1 MKRITI
7 IRNLIYLSLS
17 ITILSC
23 NNKILTKKQSQIER
37 KDSITLWLKGARN
50 PSFSKAEQK
59 NFLHKAYGSLQT
71 NTTDSSTAKNLS
83 IIAYRF
89 YELKDTI
96 SFQKINTEAQ
106 KLAYQ
111 QKDSFTIAD
120 THWSLADYY
129 NNKKIFNSSY
139 FHYNKA
145 YEYFN
150 NINREYETAR
160 MLYAMA
166 YIKGNYRDY
175 SGSEILTFK
184 AIEKFKS
191 LKNYKYLYTA
201 YNHLA
206 TLQTDIKRYN
216 KAIDYY
222 QKAKEYASKVKGS
235 KKTYYKAISNNLG
248 IVYMYKKEYKN
259 ALIFFNESLKN
270 TTRIL
275 DSTRVIDN
283 IAYTKLLMNDTIGI
297 KKSLIWSLR
306 KRDSIKD
313 KPGRMASNIHISDYY
328 KYIQDTAKAIS
339 HAKQA
344 KQIAIKIKNSQT
356 YLKSLKKLAEL
367 EPNKSKQYLDR
378 YIQFN
383 DSLVN
388 AERQVQNKFTRI
400 AFETDEFIEENKR
413 LSQQTIFI
421 SVTGVGLIL
430 ILSLLYFIRIQ
441 KTKNEKLLLE
451 SEQQKANEEIYILTL
466 QQQAALEKEKVNE
479 RNRISQELH
488 DGILGKLFG
497 TRMGLGFLD
506 IKGTESTQE
515 KHQSLLDELQQ
526 IEKEIRDV
534 SHQLNTNFNSAQIN
548 FTSLIKQL
556 ALTKAE
562 TAQFEIQ
569 FSFDEQIAWDNISE
583 IIKVNVYRVIQEAL
597 MNVVKYANAKNVSLA
612 FSTNTNDIKVVIK
625 DDGVGFDT
633 GKKSKGI
640 GIKNIRSRIKKLNGV
655 VEIESKLSVG
665 TTIEIQI
672 PINE

>member
-1 MKRITI
+1 MCIT
-7 IRNLIYLSLS
+7 LF
-17 ITILSC
+17 SC
-23 NNKILTKKQSQIER
+23 NNKTLTKKQSQIER
-37 KDSITLWLKGARN
+37 KDSLVFWLKGGRN
-50 PSFSKAEQK
+50 SSYTQPQQK
-59 NFLHKAYGSLQT
+59 SFLHKAYQHLITKPS
-71 NTTDSSTAKNLS
+71 DSTTAKNLS

-96 SFQKINTEAQ
+96 PFKKINTEAQ

-111 QKDSFTIAD
+111 QNDSFTVAD
-120 THWSLADYY
+120 THWSIADYFH
-129 NNKKIFNSSY
+129 NKEIYHKSY
-139 FHYNKA
+139 YHYNKA
-145 YEYFN
+145 YEIFKVMKKD
-150 NINREYETAR
+150 YETGR
-160 MLYAMA
+160 MLYVLA

-175 SGSEILTFK
+175 NGSEVLVIK
-184 AIEKFKS
+184 AIEKFKK
-191 LKNYKYLYTA
+191 LKNYKYLYYS

-206 TLQTDIKRYN
+206 ILQNDIKNYDKAIFYFN
-216 KAIDYY
+216 KAE
-222 QKAKEYASKVKGS
+222 EYISKIGKNN
-235 KKTYYKAISNNLG
+235 KTYYKTIFNNIGLSHQ
-248 IVYMYKKEYKN
+248 YKKDYRK
-259 ALIFFNESLKN
+259 AIQYFNKSLEN
-270 TTRIL
+270 TIKIE
-275 DSTRVIDN
+275 DSARVISN
-283 IAYTKLLMNDTIGI
+283 IAYIKLLTQDTSKVKTKLF
-297 KKSLIWSLR
+297 WSLK
-306 KRDSIKD
+306 KREEIMDNA
-313 KPGRMASNIHISDYY
+313 GTMASNIHISDYY
-328 KYIQDTAKAIS
+328 KYIQDTTRAIS

-356 YLKSLKKLAEL
+356 YLKSLKQLSEL

-506 IKGTESTQE
+506 IQGTESTQE
-515 KHQSLLDELQQ
+515 KHQSLLNELQQ

-534 SHQLNTNFNSAQIN
+534 SHQLNTSFNSSQIN

-556 ALTKAE
+556 AATKAE

-569 FSFDEQIAWDNISE
+569 FSFDEQIAWNNISE

-597 MNVVKYANAKNVSLA
+597 MNTVKYANAKNVSLA
-612 FSTNTNDIKVVIK
+612 FSTNINNLKVVIK

-640 GIKNIRSRIKKLNGV
+640 GIKNIKSRIKKLNGV

-672 PINE
+672 PIKE